1 MIDPTQAGAQP
12 PATAQPGAQQGVTV
26 CITALPDGTFTVG
39 PDADDQGGD
48 PAAGAQPAQD
58 IDSALNI
65 ARQMLGGAQ
74 QDPAAADAQADDL
87 FQSGFNGANPRASR
101 G

>member
-1 MIDPTQAGAQP
+1 MIDPTQAAGQP
-12 PATAQPGAQQGVTV
+12 PAGAQPGAQQGTTI

-58 IDSALNI
+58 IDTALSM
-65 ARQMLGGAQ
+65 ARQMLEQG
-74 QDPAAADAQADDL
+74 QDPATADQQANDL
-87 FQSGFNGANPRASR
+87 FQQGFNGQSGRAP